1 MNNWLLFTQ
10 PFLDGET
17 LFHLPRWPV
26 VVVDDVLVAVGGVEG
41 VVLLGA
47 EAEEDVAL
55 EHVDAQ
61 RVHRRDHRVYPDV
74 ELG

>member
-1 MNNWLLFTQ
+1 MAT
-10 PFLDGET
+10 
-17 LFHLPRWPV
+17 FHATIEFSDCSYLPRRAV

-41 VVLLGA
+41 VILLGA

-74 ELG
+74 ELE